1 MAIQVNGAAAF
12 TVTMTDAEFLRINGV
27 AAPSIPATSPFFAI
41 PFLTA
46 VSGAGTTTLSLAGG
60 RKELRRIEHL
70 CTIIRRAVAT
80 FTITYTP

>member
-1 MAIQVNGAAAF
+1 MAIQVNGAAAL

-46 VSGAGTTTLSLAGG
+46 ASATGTTTLTLPVG

-80 FTITYTP
+80 FAIPYTQ